1 MRDST
6 SGWVDRRWVRGLFH
20 IKECLTASAYLLLLS
35 STLIAA
41 ELPHPLTQIIHVRE
55 LSPQRAAEG
64 LPVQM
69 ETVVTY
75 SDPSGQVLFVRDET
89 GAIFVEAAQ
98 AGQFHPGQRLTILG
112 QTAAGSFTP
121 IIRAGQLTPGPVAGL
136 PTPRPASWA
145 ELQSGSLDC
154 EWLRV
159 RGRIRSARLVER
171 QLELILAMADGRQ
184 VAWVRDPVDLVP
196 EQLVGAVV
204 DLQGVCA
211 GGRGQRN
218 ELLSFDVFASGRDD
232 LAFVERPTGGPGELP
247 LLPVSKLKPTT
258 SSFLSQRTRVQGR
271 VTLSWSGQWL
281 FVQDESGSIQ
291 IKTRDV
297 AGFRRGQRVEAWG
310 FPAWF
315 HRRPV
320 LEDAEVR
327 SLGVDEAPQPRPR
340 TLKEVYS
347 RYSHGDYISLR
358 GRLSDVALQ
367 PVTRRD
373 GWLDLTW
380 LAVPT
385 LVIESDGW
393 FVRADFPPDVS
404 LQQLETLERGS
415 TLALSGVCSAELTEP
430 EAPRSYR
437 LLIES
442 VEDIQVLRPA
452 PWWTPRRFLAVV
464 GGIAVLGV
472 SALGWVAWFH
482 ARRRREAERI
492 ISRRSQQTIRHQ
504 AALLEISRAGGDA
517 PRLIQRTTEIA
528 ADALQVGRASIWL
541 FSHDHA
547 TLLCRD
553 LFIRERREHQSG
565 ALLSVGAYP
574 AYFAALE
581 STLTIDAS
589 LARED
594 PRTREFT
601 TAYLE
606 PLGIQSM
613 LDVPVRLGGTV
624 RGAVCFEH
632 QAEVRRWTM
641 EEQTFAAAV
650 ADDISLFL
658 EAEERRKAEAALR
671 AAHAEL
677 EERVFLRTS
686 ELAEAKERA
695 ESADR
700 VKSAFLATMSH
711 ELRTPLN
718 SILGFT
724 GIIHQGLVGP
734 LNPEQ
739 KKQLGMVMNSA
750 RHLLSLINDVLDISK
765 IEAGQVELEMKP
777 FAVSESVARVA
788 EMVEPLAA
796 KKQIGLIVDIS
807 PEVGEMVSD
816 RRRFEQ
822 ILINLLNNAVKF
834 TERGQVRVRCQR
846 QGEQIATQIVDS
858 GIGIKPEDLSILFK
872 PFRQIDSGLTR
883 HHEGTG
889 LGLAICDRLV
899 RMLGG
904 VLKVESEWQQGS
916 TFTFSLPI
924 RSEVHP

>member
-20 IKECLTASAYLLLLS
+20 FKECLTASACLLLLS
-35 STLIAA
+35 LAGFSA
-41 ELPHPLTQIIHVRE
+41 EVPPELFQIGQVRG
-55 LSPQRAAEG
+55 LDPKRAAEG
-64 LPVQM
+64 LPVRL
-69 ETVVTY
+69 EAVVTY
-75 SDPSGQVLFVRDET
+75 SDPTWQVLFVRDET
-89 GAIFVEAAQ
+89 GAIFVEGSPATEFA
-98 AGQFHPGQRLTILG
+98 PGQRLVISGRTG
-112 QTAAGSFTP
+112 VGSFTP
-121 IIRAGQLTPGPVAGL
+121 IIRASQLTPGQTTRL
-136 PTPRPASWA
+136 PSPRPASYGD
-145 ELQSGSLDC
+145 LQSGGLDC
-154 EWLRV
+154 EWVRI
-159 RGRIRSARLVER
+159 RGRIRSAHQIDG
-171 QLELILAMADGRQ
+171 QLELVLAMADGRQ
-184 VAWVRDPVDLVP
+184 ICWIRNPRDLAA
-196 EQLVGAVV
+196 EALIGSVV
-204 DLQGVCA
+204 DLEGVCG

-218 ELLSFDVFASGRDD
+218 EILSFDLFSTGRGN
-232 LAFVERPTGGPGELP
+232 LTLVEPAPRREREIP
-247 LLPVSKLKPTT
+247 LIPVATLKPP
-258 SSFLSQRTRVQGR
+258 SNSLLADRTRIQGR
-271 VTLSWSGQWL
+271 VTLSWPGQLL
-281 FVQDESGSIQ
+281 FLEDESGSIQ
-291 IKTRDV
+291 IKTREV
-297 AGFRRGQRVEAWG
+297 GAFRRGHRVEARG

-320 LEDAEVR
+320 LEDCDIR
-327 SLGVDEAPQPRPR
+327 SLGEDETPQPRPR

-347 RYSHGDYISLR
+347 RYSHGDFISLK

-367 PVTRRD
+367 PVTRRN
-373 GWLDLTW
+373 GWMDLTW
-380 LAVPT
+380 QAVPT

-393 FVRADFPPDVS
+393 FVRADFPPEVT
-404 LQQLETLERGS
+404 LGQLETLERGS
-415 TLALSGVCSAELTEP
+415 TLALSGVCAAELTEP

-442 VEDIQVLRPA
+442 LRDIRVLQPA
-452 PWWTPRRFLAVV
+452 PWWTPRRFFAAV
-464 GGIAVLGV
+464 GGGAVLGV

-482 ARRRREAERI
+482 ARRRREAEQI
-492 ISRRSQQTIRHQ
+492 ISRRSEQTIRHQ

-517 PRLIQRTTEIA
+517 RRLLQRTTEIA
-528 ADALQVGRASIWL
+528 AEALQVGRAGIWL
-541 FSHDHA
+541 FSEDHA

-553 LFIRERREHQSG
+553 LFVRDRREHQSG
-565 ALLSVGAYP
+565 ATLSVGAYP

-594 PRTREFT
+594 PRTREFNA
-601 TAYLE
+601 AYLE
-606 PLGIQSM
+606 PLGIKSM
-613 LDVPVRLGGTV
+613 LDVPVRLGGKV

-632 QAEVRRWTM
+632 LSEVRPWTM
-641 EEQTFAAAV
+641 EEQNFAAAV
-650 ADDISLFL
+650 ADDIGLFL

-671 AAHAEL
+671 EAHAEL

-765 IEAGQVELEMKP
+765 IEAGQVELETKP
-777 FAVSESVARVA
+777 FAVPEAVARVA

-834 TERGQVRVRCQR
+834 TERGQVRVVCQR
-846 QGEQIATQIVDS
+846 QGEQIATQVVDS

-872 PFRQIDSGLTR
+872 PFRQVDSGLTR

-899 RMLGG
+899 RLLGG
-904 VLKVESEWQQGS
+904 ALRVESVWQQGS
-916 TFTFSLPI
+916 TFTFSLPV
-924 RSEVHP
+924 RFEVNP